1 MKKILSFIILAF
13 GFVGLANAQ
22 QQVTLGTTHPYNV
35 VAVAGYTYTWTVD
48 VVGTNTDVSAVTGN
62 SISIDWNQAAGNYN
76 ITVFATETATT
87 CISETET
94 ISVEVLG
101 ASSVLFAA
109 VDNATTCSDL
119 DGNVDGGGASGGSS
133 SFSVQFTDGLAPYDL
148 VYRLLD
154 PTDTPIGA
162 DVTLTDVTAATTIT
176 VANQFINGG
185 ITSVDYK
192 VVLVSAITDDGAAV
206 LVDADVAKNTRII
219 TVLPKPTITGGII
232 F

>member
-1 MKKILSFIILAF
+1 M
-13 GFVGLANAQ
+13 
-22 QQVTLGTTHPYNV
+22 
-35 VAVAGYTYTWTVD
+35 
-48 VVGTNTDVSAVTGN
+48 
-62 SISIDWNQAAGNYN
+62 
-76 ITVFATETATT
+76 
-87 CISETET
+87 
-94 ISVEVLG
+94 
-101 ASSVLFAA
+101 
-109 VDNATTCSDL
+109 
-119 DGNVDGGGASGGSS
+119 
-133 SFSVQFTDGLAPYDL
+133 
-148 VYRLLD
+148 YRLLD